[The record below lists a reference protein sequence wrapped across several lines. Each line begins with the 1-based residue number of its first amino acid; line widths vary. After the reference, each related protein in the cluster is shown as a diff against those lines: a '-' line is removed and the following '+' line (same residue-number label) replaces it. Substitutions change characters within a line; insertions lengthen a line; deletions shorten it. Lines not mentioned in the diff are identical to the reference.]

1 MPEIIQDKKVFSL
14 FEVANSIRK
23 TLAERYTSSF
33 WIKADMNKINIYAQS
48 GHCFP
53 ELVEKKDGRVVAEL
67 KALLWRDDYN
77 RINKE
82 FIEVLHEPLKD
93 GITMLFSARIQ
104 FDPVFGL
111 NLRITEIDPW
121 YSLGE
126 LEKEKH
132 LSISRLQKEGI
143 FEANRNLSFPLLP
156 KRIAIISVESSKGY
170 SDFMKV
176 LNENS
181 WDYNFFHMLFP
192 AFLQGDKAVPSILY
206 QLNRIKK
213 VIAHFDVV
221 AIIRGGGGDIGL
233 TCYNNFDLA
242 KAIALYPLP
251 VITGIGHSTNETVSE
266 MVAYKN
272 AITPTELADFLLQR
286 YHEFTV
292 PLQEAEN
299 TLIEKTNRLI
309 REQRSSLFNVGRY
322 LKSVTKGML
331 SNYKNELAYKS
342 KSLIQNS
349 RNSVSG
355 QVVAITHLKKQI
367 SGSTLNLI
375 SLNNQILMDKK
386 SKLSDNARNLFRNHN
401 KEVLNIEK
409 IVNIMSP
416 VHVLKRGYSITTVNG
431 TLVKNINEVKKGDRI
446 ITILTDGSISSTITS
461 SKKSPDNE

>member
-1 MPEIIQDKKVFSL
+1 
-14 FEVANSIRK
+14 
-23 TLAERYTSSF
+23 
-33 WIKADMNKINIYAQS
+33 
-48 GHCFP
+48 FP

-93 GITMLFSARIQ
+93 GITILFSARIQ

-143 FEANRNLSFPLLP
+143 FEANKNLSFPLLP

-206 QLNRIKK
+206 QLTRIKK